1 MDNPNF
7 GSSHL
12 SSPAL
17 VVFSQAANGLSDALR
32 LQRPFHSQIPDA
44 KDLHHLSLVSSY
56 GTHLLHGFQP
66 HFFNQHLNPAVSSAN
81 SSPFGSGGAFVKP
94 FPSNLSLPSAFQ
106 PPKCLGFGLD
116 QFSKFKGLLFGS
128 GNGAGT
134 GSESYRTDSSS
145 PACASL
151 SPPAKEESMEGHT
164 SEEGDRDRIL
174 SPTRSPETPGFRR
187 IGPPKKPI
195 QTPSGH
201 NSCPICGIQL
211 SSDELEQH
219 FSAELGRLAKPN
231 LYNERQEIRRTLGME
246 MHAVQNSMQ
255 SRNSRWETFQRIRVN
270 RQGRLRGKLRKRK
283 YEEEA
288 YANMT
293 CQSCPVCHGRL
304 QRTQEEIA
312 QHIEECVRK
321 KLRVLQQN
329 NQTQLQEEEETVD
342 VESYGEETSNG
353 AINMTSQ
360 LYNNNNNNVNNN
372 ININN
377 LNNNNNNSSNNN
389 NNNTIMHNKIDK
401 TTPEDHTI
409 TSLNR
414 TTNWDHQKSRMALNL
429 NCTQINENA
438 ITRVTPTSSDQRIDV
453 EYELDNDR
461 ESQGRMTDNEE
472 EVIVDNTD
480 DESDCVMKRKQ
491 QLQPQSIQ
499 RIPNGIRENKKS
511 TEEATSSV
519 EIDSATESN
528 NTILRNSD
536 TIPNSD
542 SYVSTS
548 ETTEPPASKAQ
559 VLEELK
565 ARIRELEGS
574 PHYKCFICKEKCK
587 TFIISTICGH
597 YLCEDCWI
605 TVSDIEKQCPRCK
618 ITTFNNDFRK
628 ISCLN

>member
-32 LQRPFHSQIPDA
+32 LQRPFHSQLQDA

-66 HFFNQHLNPAVSSAN
+66 HFLHQHLNPAVSSAN

-94 FPSNLSLPSAFQ
+94 FPSNLSLPSAFA

-128 GNGAGT
+128 GNNAPSTNG
-134 GSESYRTDSSS
+134 GSESFRTDSSS

-151 SPPAKEESMEGHT
+151 SPPAKDESMEGQT
-164 SEEGDRDRIL
+164 SEEGDRDRL
-174 SPTRSPETPGFRR
+174 CSPTRSPETPGFRR
-187 IGPPKKPI
+187 IGPKKPLHVGA
-195 QTPSGH
+195 TSATGH

-211 SSDELEQH
+211 SPDELESH

-231 LYNERQEIRRTLGME
+231 MYNERQEIRRTLSME
-246 MHAVQNSMQ
+246 LHAVQSSLQ
-255 SRNSRWETFQRIRVN
+255 SRSSRWETFQRIRVN

-283 YEEEA
+283 FEEEA

-321 KLRVLQQN
+321 QN
-329 NQTQLQEEEETVD
+329 SQTQIQDEDETVD

-360 LYNNNNNNVNNN
+360 LYNNNNNSV
-372 ININN
+372 
-377 LNNNNNNSSNNN
+377 NNNNNNSNQVINNN
-389 NNNTIMHNKIDK
+389 NNIIMHNKIDK

-414 TTNWDHQKSRMALNL
+414 TTANWDHKSRMSLNL
-429 NCTQINENA
+429 SCTQINENG
-438 ITRVTPTSSDQRIDV
+438 ITRVTPTSSDQRITDV

-461 ESQGRMTDNEE
+461 DRSQERMSDNEE

-480 DESDCVMKRKQ
+480 DENDCGMKRKQ
-491 QLQPQSIQ
+491 SQPSAQ
-499 RIPNGIRENKKS
+499 RLVNGLREMKKS

-528 NTILRNSD
+528 NQIIARTPND
-536 TIPNSD
+536 TTPNSD

-548 ETTEPPASKAQ
+548 EAIEPPASKAQ

-618 ITTFNNDFRK
+618 IATLNIDFRK